1 MKNEIL
7 QKATQ
12 MFLDLGF
19 KSVTMDDLAQE
30 LTISKKTIYTIY
42 SNKSALVEDCTLHLC
57 ETIDNAI
64 KDLGSENRHPIDEL
78 FQVCSIVKRFLNN
91 EKSAPQYQLQ
101 KYFPRLFKKL
111 KDQQLMIMRDFL
123 MRNLERGVKQ
133 GIYRSDLNP
142 ELVYRLHFFTYF
154 TLRDH
159 DLFPEKLFDP
169 SSTILEHLKYHIRG
183 IATPT
188 GAAFLENYL
197 NEHAISWS
205 TYFSLRLLS
214 F

>member
-30 LTISKKTIYTIY
+30 LAISKKTIYTIY

-78 FQVCSIVKRFLNN
+78 FQVRSIVKRFLNN

-111 KDQQLMIMRDFL
+111 KDISFRFANQFTCLRNHSGEVISSIFL
-123 MRNLERGVKQ
+123 QTNLLNQSTRP
-133 GIYRSDLNP
+133 IYQTN
-142 ELVYRLHFFTYF
+142 
-154 TLRDH
+154 LR
-159 DLFPEKLFDP
+159 
-169 SSTILEHLKYHIRG
+169 
-183 IATPT
+183 
-188 GAAFLENYL
+188 
-197 NEHAISWS
+197 
-205 TYFSLRLLS
+205 
-214 F
+214 